1 MIIVWFIQGMV
12 CWFLIAK
19 SEINIIEEIPAAS
32 RPELSLM
39 RLIVTLVTHVTMQ
52 EGIVQGMSMMKFALN
67 HHWKFWD
74 YNMAFVTGF
83 LQVMVNI
90 FIEFAT
96 YYVLLFDSPEMLDM
110 LANFAIVIMIV

>member
-52 EGIVQGMSMMKFALN
+52 EGIV
-67 HHWKFWD
+67 
-74 YNMAFVTGF
+74 
-83 LQVMVNI
+83 
-90 FIEFAT
+90 
-96 YYVLLFDSPEMLDM
+96 
-110 LANFAIVIMIV
+110 